1 MSVSFGADNIFLHH
15 KIRIDRPR
23 LHALEVTWFLD
34 DITRGEGSIM
44 YLIGCGMEEELSQ
57 VRSSRNL
64 LEERMENELEQIR
77 QELSDKEAIIN
88 EQRTTTEA
96 QRRAFEEDLNLA
108 HEKSDCNQRGG
119 SGRSAASVGRGAS
132 AKDRLG
138 RKI

>member
-1 MSVSFGADNIFLHH
+1 
-15 KIRIDRPR
+15 
-23 LHALEVTWFLD
+23 
-34 DITRGEGSIM
+34 M

-96 QRRAFEEDLNLA
+96 QRRAFEEELNLRRDEIENNETA
-108 HEKSDCNQRGG
+108 LRDLRVCWK
-119 SGRSAASVGRGAS
+119 RSVSKRQTWKKG
-132 AKDRLG
+132 LG
-138 RKI
+138 TCSLKWKKKGTDALQSEEN